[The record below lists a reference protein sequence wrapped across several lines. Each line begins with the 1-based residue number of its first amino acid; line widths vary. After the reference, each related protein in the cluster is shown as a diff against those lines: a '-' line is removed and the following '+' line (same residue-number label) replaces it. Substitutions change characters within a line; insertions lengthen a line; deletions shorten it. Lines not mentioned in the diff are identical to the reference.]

1 MISTVFVGAVEGSRV
16 ALETLIAAG
25 RPPRLVVTLPP
36 SAAARHS
43 DFAALAP
50 LARKAGIGVHETTA
64 INAPETLEAIRAFRP
79 DLALVIGWSQICGE
93 GFRVIPRLGTVGFP
107 PAPLPRLRGRA
118 VIPWTIILGETSSAS
133 TLFWI
138 DEGTDT
144 GPILLQRRFDLGPDE
159 TSATLYARHVRNLVE
174 MVPEAVEMVER
185 GTAPRDEQDHARASV
200 CARRRPSDGRIDWQ
214 APAGEVERLVRALG
228 GPYPPAFTE
237 FDGTRVAVQRARIPA
252 NGPAYV
258 GFPGQVQF
266 RDGRTAFDVLCGD
279 GRCLRVTKW
288 SVDAPAGAH
297 WVPPNH
303 ARFS

>member
-1 MISTVFVGAVEGSRV
+1 MISTVFVGAVEGSCA
-16 ALETLIAAG
+16 ALEALIAAG

-50 LARKAGIGVHETTA
+50 LARKAGIGVHETTE

-93 GFRVIPRLGTVGFP
+93 GFRGIPRLGTVGFH
-107 PAPLPRLRGRA
+107 PALLPRLRGRA

-237 FDGTRVAVQRARIPA
+237 FDGTRVAIQRARIPA

-279 GRCLRVTKW
+279 GRCLRVTEW
-288 SVDAPAGAH
+288 SADAPAGAH
-297 WVPPNH
+297 WIPPNH
-303 ARFS
+303 SRFS